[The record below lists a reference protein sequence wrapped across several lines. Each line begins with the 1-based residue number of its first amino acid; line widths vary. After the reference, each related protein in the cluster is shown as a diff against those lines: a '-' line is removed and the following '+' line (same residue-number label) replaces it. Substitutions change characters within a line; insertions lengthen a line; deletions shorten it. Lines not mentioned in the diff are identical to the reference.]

1 MRQALQSVRLK
12 LDPLVCVCRAAR
24 ETAHLMVGVP
34 DYDRYVAHIRA
45 THPETEPMTRS
56 AFFRDATDRRYGGGG
71 RTGVMRCC

>member
-1 MRQALQSVRLK
+1 MRRTLEAARLR
-12 LDPLVCVCRAAR
+12 LDPLICACRAAR

-45 THPETEPMTRS
+45 NHPDVEPMDRS
-56 AFFRDATDRRYGGGG
+56 AFFRDAQDRRYGGGN